1 MKMIETSKK
10 EAKWRLEH
18 EEEILSKA
26 EDLKRPCTVCRAG
39 LFAKDAHR
47 HPVLGVVVCQKCFNF
62 YNCGE
67 FSEDEEGD
75 QKYCAWC
82 GEGGIMN
89 YCSKAKCG
97 AFCKVCI
104 KKNLGD
110 KEFEKVTDNDWLCY
124 LCNSKPLWKLRA
136 YCNATIERMEAKKRE
151 KIPQNMLELLKMS
164 SEEAHIRS
172 DSNSAGVKS
181 SEEDEDASSNS
192 RRAQNL
198 RSNSVGNKR
207 SKSKPATVE
216 SSVEDQDVQS
226 TNKNPPNQSSSLK
239 RNKSKAAYADSPV
252 ENKNECVPST
262 SKHLFNQSSRSN
274 VNQRNA
280 SRTVKTDSSEGDEDE
295 GAPSTSRHPSNP
307 LTGSKISKK
316 REVRKLPPDEDLEN
330 EEHKDGSHVQ
340 MRNAKSNF
348 KQRPGVD
355 WIRSSLDDYRIFIA
369 KNKISIKKFQERSK
383 DLHRNSSEEEV
394 TETCDAILDFYRK
407 CSKAFEL
414 YLKYFKEDYGRWR
427 KKLPGSDVAVSKGE
441 ASHSDSTDFEDVQDK
456 EVESEPSL
464 EETEPEVHRNEETKS
479 ETAQGKESDPK
490 AVHDEELEE
499 DTAQD
504 QDMSNDEDPFAD
516 FDETLRKSVSKTG
529 KSASPDESLKENKN
543 PNPTIAPVPVDGDV
557 TSGSLQKGTARESKS
572 RADKADIEMDNA
584 VSVEARSGKG
594 GEEDKKV
601 KCVEE
606 REGDAE
612 KSVSSEMGM
621 NASNQS
627 DGEDGVVNDLGDH
640 DQYDD
645 ESEDTYFS
653 GDEETNA
660 LKEEECLQNLLK
672 NSDSEEESA
681 EKTSKKR
688 KVKNSTAKIRS
699 SPAEAKLGRFIP
711 SNWEEFQDD
720 DKLCATPIVEL
731 QPFKIPKKSKRR
743 TSRHHDSDNSETEIA
758 NLCNLDA
765 VENPSATSTKKS
777 AIRIKKT
784 AKSMKLEE
792 QDSSDSSAD
801 ELAPASDP
809 ELDTPINRSPKDLDL
824 QDESD
829 DEQKAKNA
837 LLLDSDDEEDGGSDT
852 KKKRLN
858 KSKVKKRRII
868 EDSDDE
874 NTDWMKAKEL
884 NTRLDVDSTDEEGER
899 KRVKVKK
906 QAVDSDNSYV
916 AANSETSN
924 SDDVVLRKKPNKRKT
939 SSKSD
944 ESDSDSD
951 IFKDLK
957 KSKKRKRIIQHESS
971 DSECEVFYEGKGSLN
986 SSGSPGKMRKRKI
999 LRKDELELATQ
1010 QAAKEE
1016 KERIKRQQEL
1026 QKLYNNI
1033 VEERSLDAGVNE
1045 LVLEFDPKT
1054 KSPVVEIHKEIATK
1068 LKPHQ
1073 IKGIK
1078 FMWNSVFESINRA
1091 NSSDGSGCI
1100 LAHCMGLGKT
1110 LQVVALVHT
1119 VLTNEQLNINTCLI
1133 VTPLTTV
1140 ENWKNEFAFWT
1151 KDINYGDDLNVYSL
1165 SSMRPSDRKNTLLAW
1180 KRERGVM
1187 IISYDLYRNLAN
1199 PQSKRGNKRER
1210 DIYQQ
1215 TLVDEG
1221 PDLIVCDEGHVLK
1234 NEEKK
1239 LSLVMSRIK
1248 TKRRIIL
1255 TGTPLQN
1262 NLLEY
1267 HCMVQFVKPNFLG
1280 NRKEFINRFVTPIK
1294 AGQHKES
1301 TPFQVKVMNKRA
1313 CILHKMLEPSVQRY
1327 DYSVLKP
1334 HLQEK
1339 FEYVIKIKLTEE
1351 QIRLYSHFMENCA
1364 RKMSNQKGACLF
1376 SDYQNL
1382 LRVWN
1387 HPYGLKL
1394 RALEDLDKENDDEDS
1409 AGSLKDFIDDDEGGS
1424 GSSSSESAKGYENS
1438 GSKRCT
1444 RQDVQNGQTLDD
1456 PKEMID
1462 VPFMNTWWK
1471 GIISDEELELLSSGS
1486 KMVLLFS
1493 ILKECQ
1499 DIGDKILV
1507 FSQSLY
1513 ALNLIEHFLSKLS
1526 SASEEERDRDFCGLQ
1541 GDWDC
1546 GINYFRID
1554 GSTNID
1560 HRNNSIKRFNNP
1572 RNTEAK
1578 LFLVSTRAGGLGVN
1592 MVGAN
1597 RVILF
1602 DASWNPSNDMQS
1614 IFRVYRFGQAKP
1626 CYIYR
1631 FLAAGTMEEKIYD
1644 RQVTKLALSG
1654 RVVDKQ
1660 AIDRHFT
1667 QADLEELYSFNPHEE
1682 SEDTPLFPKDR
1693 LLAELYNRH
1702 KTIIQHYFEHDSL
1715 LEDRPEEKLTA
1726 AEVQAA
1732 WEEFEQYKFDEIRRR
1747 ESAALY
1753 EEQMRIARAASAQ
1766 QYDLNS
1772 VRQHELN
1779 LQIYKNLASIQQ
1791 MDPNILNRFMPRGPG
1806 MPPNMLLNPNGMPQ
1820 TGYQGHV
1827 SSANRDR
1834 RMMNHL
1840 EDNSVVMLDALGRM
1854 INSQFQQQ
1862 STSGGPRV
1870 GNVTRESDNDDI
1882 QILPQPNVRV
1892 VPRSSGA
1899 GAPAGPSA
1907 MPTLTI
1913 RKDIF
1918 K

>member
-1 MKMIETSKK
+1 
-10 EAKWRLEH
+10 
-18 EEEILSKA
+18 
-26 EDLKRPCTVCRAG
+26 
-39 LFAKDAHR
+39 
-47 HPVLGVVVCQKCFNF
+47 
-62 YNCGE
+62 
-67 FSEDEEGD
+67 
-75 QKYCAWC
+75 
-82 GEGGIMN
+82 
-89 YCSKAKCG
+89 
-97 AFCKVCI
+97 
-104 KKNLGD
+104 
-110 KEFEKVTDNDWLCY
+110 
-124 LCNSKPLWKLRA
+124 
-136 YCNATIERMEAKKRE
+136 
-151 KIPQNMLELLKMS
+151 
-164 SEEAHIRS
+164 
-172 DSNSAGVKS
+172 
-181 SEEDEDASSNS
+181 
-192 RRAQNL
+192 
-198 RSNSVGNKR
+198 
-207 SKSKPATVE
+207 
-216 SSVEDQDVQS
+216 
-226 TNKNPPNQSSSLK
+226 
-239 RNKSKAAYADSPV
+239 
-252 ENKNECVPST
+252 
-262 SKHLFNQSSRSN
+262 
-274 VNQRNA
+274 
-280 SRTVKTDSSEGDEDE
+280 
-295 GAPSTSRHPSNP
+295 
-307 LTGSKISKK
+307 
-316 REVRKLPPDEDLEN
+316 
-330 EEHKDGSHVQ
+330 
-340 MRNAKSNF
+340 
-348 KQRPGVD
+348 
-355 WIRSSLDDYRIFIA
+355 
-369 KNKISIKKFQERSK
+369 
-383 DLHRNSSEEEV
+383 
-394 TETCDAILDFYRK
+394 
-407 CSKAFEL
+407 
-414 YLKYFKEDYGRWR
+414 
-427 KKLPGSDVAVSKGE
+427 
-441 ASHSDSTDFEDVQDK
+441 
-456 EVESEPSL
+456 
-464 EETEPEVHRNEETKS
+464 
-479 ETAQGKESDPK
+479 
-490 AVHDEELEE
+490 
-499 DTAQD
+499 
-504 QDMSNDEDPFAD
+504 
-516 FDETLRKSVSKTG
+516 
-529 KSASPDESLKENKN
+529 
-543 PNPTIAPVPVDGDV
+543 
-557 TSGSLQKGTARESKS
+557 
-572 RADKADIEMDNA
+572 
-584 VSVEARSGKG
+584 
-594 GEEDKKV
+594 
-601 KCVEE
+601 
-606 REGDAE
+606 
-612 KSVSSEMGM
+612 
-621 NASNQS
+621 
-627 DGEDGVVNDLGDH
+627 
-640 DQYDD
+640 
-645 ESEDTYFS
+645 
-653 GDEETNA
+653 
-660 LKEEECLQNLLK
+660 
-672 NSDSEEESA
+672 
-681 EKTSKKR
+681 
-688 KVKNSTAKIRS
+688 
-699 SPAEAKLGRFIP
+699 
-711 SNWEEFQDD
+711 
-720 DKLCATPIVEL
+720 
-731 QPFKIPKKSKRR
+731 
-743 TSRHHDSDNSETEIA
+743 
-758 NLCNLDA
+758 
-765 VENPSATSTKKS
+765 
-777 AIRIKKT
+777 
-784 AKSMKLEE
+784 
-792 QDSSDSSAD
+792 
-801 ELAPASDP
+801 
-809 ELDTPINRSPKDLDL
+809 
-824 QDESD
+824 
-829 DEQKAKNA
+829 
-837 LLLDSDDEEDGGSDT
+837 
-852 KKKRLN
+852 
-858 KSKVKKRRII
+858 
-868 EDSDDE
+868 
-874 NTDWMKAKEL
+874 MKAKEL

-1313 CILHKMLEPSVQRY
+1313 CILHKMLEPSVQ
-1327 DYSVLKP
+1327 
-1334 HLQEK
+1334 
-1339 FEYVIKIKLTEE
+1339 
-1351 QIRLYSHFMENCA
+1351 
-1364 RKMSNQKGACLF
+1364 
-1376 SDYQNL
+1376 
-1382 LRVWN
+1382 
-1387 HPYGLKL
+1387 
-1394 RALEDLDKENDDEDS
+1394 NDDEDS

-1766 QYDLNS
+1766 QYDLN
-1772 VRQHELN
+1772 
-1779 LQIYKNLASIQQ
+1779 